1 MPSSIGVAEKY
12 RDRIVGG
19 GPLRVVLWLAAP
31 LILAQLVHISYNIV
45 DALWLSKLYEG
56 ALAVPRQVWP
66 TLMFFYA
73 IAMALSSA
81 NLAMISQYVGA
92 KLFDSAGKTA
102 SKLFTFNLLLAVAIC
117 SLYFILRPYIF
128 SYITSVPPEIYE
140 DVLRYSSVMIFDI
153 LFMYLGTAFTTV
165 LQAIGDTRTPTYI
178 SIAGAILNI
187 FLDPIMIFGWFG
199 FPAMG
204 AVGAAIATVVSRA
217 LVAVVAIKM
226 FFGGFKGI
234 KLSIVKPDG
243 AWILKSVKIAL
254 PIAALQMSNSLAFMV
269 QLRLVNMFGKI
280 VATAYS
286 IGFTVV
292 DIADAAMWGFS
303 QATAIVVG
311 QLIGA
316 QLFSKARKSA
326 LLSSLFVGLVTAVG
340 AISVYILRY
349 PIASIFTSSPEV
361 LAEATRF
368 IEYFGL
374 TVPFFAVFF
383 IGFAVGRG
391 SGHTYVPSA
400 IAFIRLWGMRI
411 ALGYLLAL
419 ALGLGPIG
427 IWLSMAVSNVS
438 GGILALAWVALG
450 NWAKP
455 VIELKPAQP
464 SVVTAPTFPKYM
476 KKEDDEVSEK
486 N

>member
-1 MPSSIGVAEKY
+1 MPSGMGVAEKY
-12 RDRIVGG
+12 RDKIVSGS
-19 GPLRVVLWLAAP
+19 PLRVVLWLAAP
-31 LILAQLVHISYNIV
+31 LVLAQLVHVSYNVV

-73 IAMALSSA
+73 VAMALSSA

-92 KLFDSAGKTA
+92 KLFDSASRTA
-102 SKLFTFNLLLAVAIC
+102 SKLLTFNLLLAVAIC
-117 SLYFILRPYIF
+117 SLYFVLRPYIF
-128 SYITSVPPEIYE
+128 SYITSVPPEIYG
-140 DVLRYSSVMIFDI
+140 DVMRYSSIMIFDI
-153 LFMYLGTAFTTV
+153 LFMYLGMAFTTI

-178 SIAGAILNI
+178 GIAGAVLNI
-187 FLDPIMIFGWFG
+187 LLDPVLIFGWFG

-204 AVGAAIATVVSRA
+204 AAGAAIATVVSRA

-226 FFGGFKGI
+226 FFGGFKGV
-234 KLSIVKPDG
+234 KLSIVKPDR
-243 AWILKSVKIAL
+243 AWALKSVKIAL
-254 PIAALQMSNSLAFMV
+254 PVAALHMSNSLAFMA
-269 QLRLVNMFGKI
+269 QLRLVNMFGKA

-286 IGFTVV
+286 IGFTVI

-316 QLFSKARKSA
+316 QLFSKARNSA
-326 LLSSLFVGLVTAVG
+326 LISSAFVGLITAVG
-340 AISVYILRY
+340 AIVVYVLRY
-349 PIASIFTSSPEV
+349 PIASVFTSNPDV
-361 LAEATRF
+361 LDEATRF

-391 SGHTYVPSA
+391 SGHTYTPSA

-411 ALGYLLAL
+411 ALGYFLAVV
-419 ALGLGPIG
+419 LGLGPIG
-427 IWLSMAVSNVS
+427 IWLSMAISNV
-438 GGILALAWVALG
+438 GGGVLALAWVALG
-450 NWAKP
+450 NWVRPVVEIKP
-455 VIELKPAQP
+455 VKP
-464 SVVTAPTFPKYM
+464 SVATAPPSPKYL
-476 KKEDDEVSEK
+476 KREESEDSKES
-486 N
+486 